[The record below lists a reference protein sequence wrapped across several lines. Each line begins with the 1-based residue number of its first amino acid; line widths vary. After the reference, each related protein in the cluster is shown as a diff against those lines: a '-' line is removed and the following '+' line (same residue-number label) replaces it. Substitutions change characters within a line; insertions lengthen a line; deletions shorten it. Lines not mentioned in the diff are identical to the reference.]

1 MFTLFSRT
9 CKKIEMPKKAA
20 HKSYS
25 GGTVPIQTADKTKL
39 VSLPQQAHNL
49 SMAPNRVV
57 LLTAPPNKGKS
68 STALQILARSAP
80 FHKIFVLH
88 GTPGTKEYD
97 CVDHEVLHTC
107 PSPQFW
113 KDQAKEAKGKP
124 CAIVIDDYGISDGV
138 SKDEKKNIEM
148 LVRTVASHL
157 GYLVLITAHSHTN
170 VPAKWRRCATTHVT
184 WPPADRT
191 SWRHLAN
198 GMNLS
203 PKQLIDA
210 FDECRRSPL
219 GKHSFVLYEMDPPP
233 GRAPCRIDGDKPFD
247 IDALG

>member
-1 MFTLFSRT
+1 
-9 CKKIEMPKKAA
+9 
-20 HKSYS
+20 
-25 GGTVPIQTADKTKL
+25 
-39 VSLPQQAHNL
+39 
-49 SMAPNRVV
+49 MAPNRVV

-138 SKDEKKNIEM
+138 SKEEKKNIEM

-170 VPAKWRRCATTHVT
+170 VPAKWRRSQAMSKPCDPTTANMSFSRRCCFVGYLLVH
-184 WPPADRT
+184 DRP
-191 SWRHLAN
+191 
-198 GMNLS
+198 MN
-203 PKQLIDA
+203 Q
-210 FDECRRSPL
+210 
-219 GKHSFVLYEMDPPP
+219 
-233 GRAPCRIDGDKPFD
+233 
-247 IDALG
+247 